1 MIQRFISRIKK
12 RTKRQSILLIL
23 KREEFK
29 SLFNEHFDPLRN
41 YIYYRCGDAELAT
54 DIAQDVFMKLWE
66 KQLDKPPKE
75 LVGLLYKMA
84 KDAFIS
90 KYRRSQTEQEFIARP
105 PDQGEN
111 QSPEEELNYKELKN
125 SYEKALREMPEI
137 QREVFL
143 MSRND
148 ELKYHEIAD
157 RLELSIKA
165 VEKRMRNALQFLR
178 EALAVS

>member
-1 MIQRFISRIKK
+1 M
-12 RTKRQSILLIL
+12 
-23 KREEFK
+23 KREDFK
-29 SLFNEHFDPLRN
+29 SLFNEHFESLRN

-90 KYRRSQTEQEFIARP
+90 KYRRSKTEQEYVARP
-105 PDQGEN
+105 PDNTES
-111 QSPEEELNYKELKN
+111 QSPEEEMSYKELTTT
-125 SYEKALREMPEI
+125 YERALKEMPEI

-143 MSRND
+143 MSRME
-148 ELKYHEIAD
+148 ELKYKEIAE
-157 RLELSIKA
+157 RLDLSIKA
-165 VEKRMRNALQFLR
+165 VEKRMKNALLFLR
-178 EALAVS
+178 QALAVQ

>member
-1 MIQRFISRIKK
+1 M
-12 RTKRQSILLIL
+12 
-23 KREEFK
+23 KREDFK
-29 SLFNEHFDPLRN
+29 RLFNEHFDPLRN

-66 KQLDKPPKE
+66 KQLDKPPEE
-75 LVGLLYKMA
+75 LLGLLYKMA

-90 KYRRSQTEQEFIARP
+90 KYRRSKTEQEFIARP
-105 PDQGEN
+105 PDKDEI
-111 QSPEEELNYKELKN
+111 QSPEEELSYKELKQ
-125 SYEKALREMPEI
+125 SYERALKEMPEI

-143 MSRND
+143 MSRNE

-165 VEKRMRNALQFLR
+165 VEKRMKNALQFLR
-178 EALAVS
+178 QALAVQ

>member
-1 MIQRFISRIKK
+1 M
-12 RTKRQSILLIL
+12 
-23 KREEFK
+23 KREHFK
-29 SLFNEHFDPLRN
+29 RLFNEHFDPLRN

-90 KYRRSQTEQEFIARP
+90 KYRRSKTEKEFIARP
-105 PDQGEN
+105 PDNDES
-111 QSPEEELNYKELKN
+111 QSPDEELSYKELKQ
-125 SYEKALREMPEI
+125 SYERALKEMPEI

-143 MSRND
+143 MSRNE

-165 VEKRMRNALQFLR
+165 VEKRMTNALQFLR
-178 EALAVS
+178 QALAVQ

>member
-1 MIQRFISRIKK
+1 M
-12 RTKRQSILLIL
+12 

-29 SLFNEHFDPLRN
+29 ILFNEHFDPLRN

-66 KQLDKPPKE
+66 KQLVKPPNE
-75 LVGLLYKMA
+75 LIGLLYKMA

-90 KYRRSQTEQEFIARP
+90 KYRRQKTEQEFIARP
-105 PDQGEN
+105 PDKDQS
-111 QSPEEELNYKELKN
+111 QSPEEELSYKELKT
-125 SYEKALREMPEI
+125 SYERALKEMPEI

-143 MSRND
+143 MSRNE
-148 ELKYHEIAD
+148 ELKYYEIAD

-165 VEKRMRNALQFLR
+165 VEKRMKNALQFLR
-178 EALAVS
+178 QALAVQ

>member
-1 MIQRFISRIKK
+1 
-12 RTKRQSILLIL
+12 L
-23 KREEFK
+23 KREDFK

-90 KYRRSQTEQEFIARP
+90 KHRRSKTEQAFIARP
-105 PDQGEN
+105 PDNNDEA
-111 QSPEEELNYKELKN
+111 QSPEEELNYKELKRT
-125 SYEKALREMPEI
+125 YERALKEMPEI

-143 MSRND
+143 MSRME
-148 ELKYHEIAD
+148 ELKYHEIAE

-165 VEKRMRNALQFLR
+165 VEKRMKNALQFLR
-178 EALAVS
+178 QALAVT